1 MPSKS
6 KPRLSRGVL
15 DMKFMQR
22 TKVKVEKEADDEQ
35 SRALYSNEIN
45 QKMLN
50 SNSNFL
56 VESSYSICA
65 GLIDGRL
72 SFRGMNP
79 ELELLM
85 EQELA
90 EKQGRMKPEQPKEVS
105 DQDMAKAYYA
115 NKAPT
120 VTGSM
125 GKKFSTKKNFK
136 RKQNDEGHGSPHPKN
151 KQHFKK
157 PRSDED

>member
-50 SNSNFL
+50 STSNFV

-79 ELELLM
+79 ELELHGAGSGGKAGPHKAGAAQGGIRPRHGKGLLCQQGAHGLRQH
-85 EQELA
+85 EQ
-90 EKQGRMKPEQPKEVS
+90 V
-105 DQDMAKAYYA
+105 
-115 NKAPT
+115 
-120 VTGSM
+120 
-125 GKKFSTKKNFK
+125 
-136 RKQNDEGHGSPHPKN
+136 
-151 KQHFKK
+151 
-157 PRSDED
+157 

>member
-50 SNSNFL
+50 STSNFV

-85 EQELA
+85 EQDLA
-90 EKQGRMKPEQPKEVS
+90 EKQGRTRPEQPKEVS
-105 DQDMAKAYYA
+105 DQDMVKAYYA

-120 VTGSM
+120 VSGSM
-125 GKKFSTKKNFK
+125 SKKFNTKKDFK
-136 RKQNDEGHGSPHPKN
+136 RKQIGGDSDSPHAMK
-151 KQHFKK
+151 KQYFKK
-157 PRSDED
+157 PRSGDE

>member
-1 MPSKS
+1 
-6 KPRLSRGVL
+6 
-15 DMKFMQR
+15 MKFMQR

-50 SNSNFL
+50 STSNFV

-85 EQELA
+85 EQDLA
-90 EKQGRMKPEQPKEVS
+90 EKQGRTRPQQPKEVS
-105 DQDMAKAYYA
+105 DQDMVKAYYA

-120 VTGSM
+120 VSGSM
-125 GKKFSTKKNFK
+125 SKKFNTKKAFK
-136 RKQNDEGHGSPHPKN
+136 RKQIGGDSDSPHAMK
-151 KQHFKK
+151 KQYFKK
-157 PRSDED
+157 PRSGDE

>member
-1 MPSKS
+1 MPSKI

-22 TKVKVEKEADDEQ
+22 TKVKVDKEDDDEQ

-45 QKMLN
+45 AKMLN
-50 SNSNFL
+50 SNSNFII
-56 VESSYSICA
+56 EPSYTICA

-90 EKQGRMKPEQPKEVS
+90 QKLAKVKPEQPKEVS
-105 DQDMAKAYYA
+105 DQDMAKAYYT
-115 NKAPT
+115 NKAPS
-120 VTGSM
+120 VANNMS
-125 GKKFSTKKNFK
+125 KKFSTKNDLK
-136 RKQNDEGHGSPHPKN
+136 RKQGNQ
-151 KQHFKK
+151 KQQKPQFKR
-157 PRSDED
+157 PRDEDDD

>member
-1 MPSKS
+1 MPAKS

-22 TKVKVEKEADDEQ
+22 TKNKVEKEADDEQ

-50 SNSNFL
+50 STSNFM

-79 ELELLM
+79 ELEILM

-90 EKQGRMKPEQPKEVS
+90 EKEGRARPEQPKEVS
-105 DQDMAKAYYA
+105 DQDMVKAYYA

-125 GKKFSTKKNFK
+125 SKKFNTKKDFK
-136 RKQNDEGHGSPHPKN
+136 RKKIGEDSGNPHSTRKQN
-151 KQHFKK
+151 FKK
-157 PRSDED
+157 PRSDDD